1 MRISAKEWS
10 EGTEEAGEKMK
21 RYYDK
26 RDKDCRLIEKRRAEK
41 GERRCVKVCI
51 PVCVCVCGRVLACT

>member
-1 MRISAKEWS
+1 
-10 EGTEEAGEKMK
+10 MK

-26 RDKDCRLIEKRRAEK
+26 RDKDWRLIEKRRAEK

-51 PVCVCVCGRVLACT
+51 PVCVCVCAVVCSRAHDCVRERALVSMC